1 MFRSRTHNRF
11 TFPLGLLLGLWVV
24 SAAFASLASAQS
36 NPNAVL
42 HKNDMEIEL
51 RSDARILADEMAA
64 TGGLM
69 LADPTSSSS
78 AFSLVPQVQFRGGNV
93 QVNDPSLDFTQQF
106 TGFRPFL
113 HATQSET
120 SVAAHG
126 RNIVAS
132 YNSSAGM
139 HLIQIDPVTLAFDR
153 LQIGGFSTST
163 DGGKTFTSGFFPGV
177 EGLPFTF
184 GDPSIDVD
192 RKGNFFFAQL
202 GEDTNGN
209 GTVQVNK
216 STDGGR
222 TWGNAAV
229 AAVDD
234 GSDKEWLAVGPDPF
248 HKSQDNVYVTWT
260 SFQPTG
266 SELRFTKSTDGGQT
280 WTSKTLFAPGP
291 DPDPTHPQNFIQ
303 FSNPVVDSITGTL
316 YIPFVHFSNADTDFI
331 QLLVSRD
338 GGNTFSF
345 ATFNVPGA
353 LDPTLLP
360 IVQPGEITDCGG
372 GGIRLVL
379 HIGSNVGGGRFG
391 LARYV
396 QSTRLIV
403 QPGIAARAGVVYL
416 AWNQSTSPF
425 FGDPNGNSNIM
436 FMRSEDGGK
445 TWTSPLQVN
454 ASGDPHHVHPSLTI
468 GDDPQSVHIAFYT
481 QHADGTIDVDMANS
495 HNRGNSFAANR
506 TVRITPSSMVLPPTN
521 IPIPTAS
528 NPFRTTNYDRNIVPC
543 YALGEYLSAR
553 AANGQV
559 YVEFGDTRNNITE
572 PVDPLDPL
580 SGQTHTQEDSFF
592 QIVKAQ

>member
-11 TFPLGLLLGLWVV
+11 IFPLGLLLGLWVV
-24 SAAFASLASAQS
+24 SAAFTSLASAQS

-64 TGGLM
+64 TGGVI
-69 LADPTSSSS
+69 LADPASSSS
-78 AFSLVPQVQFRGGNV
+78 AFSLVPQVQFRRGNV

-192 RKGNFFFAQL
+192 RNGNFFFTQL
-202 GEDTNGN
+202 GVDTNFN

-222 TWGNAAV
+222 TWANAAV

-360 IVQPGEITDCGG
+360 IVQPGEFTDCGG
-372 GGIRLVL
+372 GGLRLVL
-379 HIGSNVGGGRFG
+379 HIGSNIGGGRFG

-436 FMRSEDGGK
+436 FMRSDDGGT

-454 ASGDPHHVHPSLTI
+454 ASGDPHHVHPSLTSD
-468 GDDPQSVHIAFYT
+468 DDPQSVHIAFYT

-495 HNRGNSFAANR
+495 HDRGNSFAANR

-521 IPIPTAS
+521 IPIPIPS
-528 NPFRTTNYDRNIVPC
+528 NPFRTTNYDRNIQPC

-553 AANGQV
+553 ATNGQV

-580 SGQTHTQEDSFF
+580 SGQTHTQEDVFF

>member
-11 TFPLGLLLGLWVV
+11 TFPLGLLLVLWVV
-24 SAAFASLASAQS
+24 SAAFAPLASAQS

-64 TGGLM
+64 TGGLI
-69 LADPTSSSS
+69 LADPASSSS
-78 AFSLVPQVQFRGGNV
+78 VFSLVPQVQFRRGNI
-93 QVNDPSLDFTQQF
+93 QVNDPALDFTQQF

-120 SVAAHG
+120 SLAAHG

-192 RKGNFFFAQL
+192 SNGNFFFAQL
-202 GEDTNGN
+202 GVDTNFN

-248 HKSQDNVYVTWT
+248 HKSQNNVYVTWT

-345 ATFNVPGA
+345 AAFNVPGA

-379 HIGSNVGGGRFG
+379 HIGSNIGGGRFG

-436 FMRSEDGGK
+436 FMRSDDGGK

-454 ASGDPHHVHPSLTI
+454 PSGDPHHVHPSLTI
-468 GDDPQSVHIAFYT
+468 DDDPQSVHIAFYT

-495 HNRGNSFAANR
+495 HDRGNSFAANR

>member
-1 MFRSRTHNRF
+1 MLRSRIH
-11 TFPLGLLLGLWVV
+11 TFPLGLLAGLWVL
-24 SAAFASLASAQS
+24 SLAVAPVICAQV

-51 RSDARILADEMAA
+51 RSDARLLADEIAA
-64 TGGLM
+64 TGGLI
-69 LADPTSSSS
+69 LADPASSSS
-78 AFSLVPQVQFRGGNV
+78 QFPLVPQVQFRRGNV

-113 HATQSET
+113 HATESET

-126 RNIVAS
+126 QNIVAS
-132 YNSSAGM
+132 YNTSAGI
-139 HLIQIDPVTLAFDR
+139 HLVQIDPVTLAFDR
-153 LQIGGFSTST
+153 IQLGGFSTSNN
-163 DGGKTFTSGFFPGV
+163 GGKTFTSGFFPGV

-192 RKGNFFFAQL
+192 RNGNFFFAQL
-202 GEDTNGN
+202 GLDTNGN
-209 GTVQVNK
+209 GTVQVNR

-222 TWGNAAV
+222 TWANAVV

-266 SELRFTKSTDGGQT
+266 SELHFTKSTDGGQT
-280 WTSKTLFAPGP
+280 WTAKTLFAPGP

-316 YIPFVHFSNADTDFI
+316 YLPFMHFSNADTDFI

-338 GGNTFSF
+338 GGNTFRF

-360 IVQPGEITDCGG
+360 LVQPGELTDCGG
-372 GGIRLVL
+372 GGFRLVL
-379 HIGSNVGGGRFG
+379 HIGPNIGGGRFG
-391 LARYV
+391 LGRYV

-416 AWNQSTSPF
+416 AWNQSTSHF
-425 FGDPNGNSNIM
+425 FGDPNGTSNIM
-436 FMRSEDGGK
+436 FMRSDDGGK

-454 ASGDPHHVHPSLTI
+454 ASGDLHHVHPSLTI

-495 HNRGNSFAANR
+495 HDRGNSFAANR

-521 IPIPTAS
+521 IPIPTPT

-553 AANGQV
+553 ATNGQV
-559 YVEFGDTRNNITE
+559 YVEFGDTRNQITE
-572 PVDPLDPL
+572 PVDSLDPL
-580 SGQTHTQEDSFF
+580 SGQTHSQEDTFF

>member
-1 MFRSRTHNRF
+1 M
-11 TFPLGLLLGLWVV
+11 
-24 SAAFASLASAQS
+24 
-36 NPNAVL
+36 
-42 HKNDMEIEL
+42 
-51 RSDARILADEMAA
+51 
-64 TGGLM
+64 
-69 LADPTSSSS
+69 
-78 AFSLVPQVQFRGGNV
+78 
-93 QVNDPSLDFTQQF
+93 
-106 TGFRPFL
+106 
-113 HATQSET
+113 
-120 SVAAHG
+120 
-126 RNIVAS
+126 
-132 YNSSAGM
+132 
-139 HLIQIDPVTLAFDR
+139 
-153 LQIGGFSTST
+153 
-163 DGGKTFTSGFFPGV
+163 
-177 EGLPFTF
+177 
-184 GDPSIDVD
+184 
-192 RKGNFFFAQL
+192 
-202 GEDTNGN
+202 
-209 GTVQVNK
+209 
-216 STDGGR
+216 
-222 TWGNAAV
+222 
-229 AAVDD
+229 
-234 GSDKEWLAVGPDPF
+234 
-248 HKSQDNVYVTWT
+248 TWT

-303 FSNPVVDSITGTL
+303 FSNPVVDSITGAL
-316 YIPFVHFSNADTDFI
+316 YIPFVHFSNSDTDFI

-345 ATFNVPGA
+345 AAFNVPGA

-379 HIGSNVGGGRFG
+379 HIGSNIGGGRFG

-403 QPGIAARAGVVYL
+403 QPGIAARAGVVYM

-495 HNRGNSFAANR
+495 HDRGNSFAANR

-572 PVDPLDPL
+572 PVDSLDPL

>member
-11 TFPLGLLLGLWVV
+11 IFPLGLLLGLWVV

-64 TGGLM
+64 TGGVI
-69 LADPTSSSS
+69 LADPASSSS
-78 AFSLVPQVQFRGGNV
+78 PFSLVPQVQFRRGNV
-93 QVNDPSLDFTQQF
+93 QVNDPLLDFTQQF

-192 RKGNFFFAQL
+192 RNGNFFFAQL

-222 TWGNAAV
+222 TWANAAV

-360 IVQPGEITDCGG
+360 IVQPGEFTDCGG
-372 GGIRLVL
+372 GGLRLVL
-379 HIGSNVGGGRFG
+379 HIGSNIGGGRFG

-425 FGDPNGNSNIM
+425 FGDPSGNSNIM
-436 FMRSEDGGK
+436 FMRSEDGGT

-468 GDDPQSVHIAFYT
+468 DDDPQSVHIAFYT

-495 HNRGNSFAANR
+495 HDRGNSFAANR

-521 IPIPTAS
+521 IPIPIPS
-528 NPFRTTNYDRNIVPC
+528 NPFRTTNYDRNIQPC

-553 AANGQV
+553 ATNGQV

-580 SGQTHTQEDSFF
+580 SGQTHTQEDVFF
-592 QIVKAQ
+592 QI